1 MARGRDGRRE
11 GGGREGGGGEGGREG
26 GWEAS
31 TAATAR
37 VARAALEQ
45 VDYGRWIL
53 FSLMHTGAGSSGAVG
68 AASAARS
75 L

>member
-1 MARGRDGRRE
+1 MALSPAAPAATSTTTAAAAAATRATVTR
-11 GGGREGGGGEGGREG
+11 
-26 GWEAS
+26 EAS
-31 TAATAR
+31 
-37 VARAALEQ
+37 EQ

-53 FSLMHTGAGSSGAVG
+53 FSLMHTGTGSSGAVG